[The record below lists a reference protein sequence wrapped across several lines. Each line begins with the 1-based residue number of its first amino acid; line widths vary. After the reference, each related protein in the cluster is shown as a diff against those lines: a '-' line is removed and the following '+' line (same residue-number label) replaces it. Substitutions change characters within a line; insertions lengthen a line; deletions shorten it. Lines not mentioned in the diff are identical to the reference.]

1 MANSILD
8 GDASLKGLSVSA
20 YLTQQL
26 KLFDDN
32 EYKQI
37 DIESLDVSFSLSM
50 IDKKKDKNLIQ
61 DHMQSETDNHVLIR
75 DLLAM
80 LEWYQFCLPI
90 SLLLLAGNNLEFA
103 SLAEYNALA
112 LSPVPAIGGNVF
124 GTQDNFL

>member
-37 DIESLDVSFSLSM
+37 DIEGLDVSFSLFM
-50 IDKKKDKNLIQ
+50 IDKKKDKNLI
-61 DHMQSETDNHVLIR
+61 
-75 DLLAM
+75 
-80 LEWYQFCLPI
+80 
-90 SLLLLAGNNLEFA
+90 
-103 SLAEYNALA
+103 
-112 LSPVPAIGGNVF
+112 
-124 GTQDNFL
+124 